1 MRDYKIVASE
11 PYCCVT
17 AILESIL
24 LKHGYVFNQVMIAD
38 YFGLTVP
45 ADEYAQLSKTFKNL
59 EVSDD
64 IREYGLHL
72 DANGFN
78 TFFSENNI
86 ALRETFIKASEL
98 SELNFESVLDAIPC
112 DSDVIF
118 FFDYGYLYKE
128 TRNIG
133 VGHDGVYLSKSKDEL
148 YYLDPGPRRLGVN
161 SVKIEDML
169 FAIKAA
175 YAGGGISVITKK

>member
-59 EVSDD
+59 KVSDEELAKRKANWKP
-64 IREYGLHL
+64 RE
-72 DANGFN
+72 AKV
-78 TFFSENNI
+78 T
-86 ALRETFIKASEL
+86 T
-98 SELNFESVLDAIPC
+98 
-112 DSDVIF
+112 
-118 FFDYGYLYKE
+118 GYLA
-128 TRNIG
+128 R
-133 VGHDGVYLSKSKDEL
+133 
-148 YYLDPGPRRLGVN
+148 
-161 SVKIEDML
+161 
-169 FAIKAA
+169 
-175 YAGGGISVITKK
+175 YAKLVSSASTGAVFK

>member
-1 MRDYKIVASE
+1 M
-11 PYCCVT
+11 
-17 AILESIL
+17 
-24 LKHGYVFNQVMIAD
+24 
-38 YFGLTVP
+38 
-45 ADEYAQLSKTFKNL
+45 
-59 EVSDD
+59 
-64 IREYGLHL
+64 
-72 DANGFN
+72 
-78 TFFSENNI
+78 
-86 ALRETFIKASEL
+86 

-169 FAIKAA
+169 LAIKAA

>member
-59 EVSDD
+59 KVSDD

-118 FFDYGYLYKE
+118 FF
-128 TRNIG
+128 
-133 VGHDGVYLSKSKDEL
+133 
-148 YYLDPGPRRLGVN
+148 
-161 SVKIEDML
+161 
-169 FAIKAA
+169 
-175 YAGGGISVITKK
+175 